1 MRSKHDTAGPRRSF
15 IEEARRKQI
24 IEATIAV
31 VAEEGYAGAALG
43 RVAERAQISKSVV
56 VYHFGGKDAL
66 VEATVQQIYDEI
78 GGAVGPKVKAAA
90 NSRERLRAYIESQF
104 IFLEKHRDRLLTV
117 SYLLMNHRDAQGALY
132 LHDQAEKVNLEMIGA
147 MLEAGQKSGEFRAFA
162 VKPMAATLMHSIHGA
177 LGQWVMDPKLSLPEY
192 ARELVTI
199 FDLATQR
206 QPATGGARR
215 S

>member
-1 MRSKHDTAGPRRSF
+1 MRSKNESTGPKRTF
-15 IEEARRKQI
+15 IEEARRNQI

-43 RVAERAQISKSVV
+43 RVAQRAQISKSVV
-56 VYHFGGKDAL
+56 VYHFGGKDEL
-66 VEATVQQIYDEI
+66 VEATVQQIYEEI
-78 GGAVGPKVKAAA
+78 GGAVGPRVKAAA
-90 NSRERLRAYIESQF
+90 NSRERLRTYIESQF
-104 IFLEKHRDRLLTV
+104 AFLEMHRDRLLTV
-117 SYLLMNHRDAQGALY
+117 SYLLMNHRDREGSLY
-132 LHDQAEKVNLEMIGA
+132 LHDRAERINLEMIGA

-199 FDLATQR
+199 FELATQR
-206 QPATGGARR
+206 LPPTGGARR
-215 S
+215 T